1 MRILG
6 FWHIATIGQWRMI
19 LESQLAKIMASG
31 LYEASHNIFV
41 NIAGTSEAAPLPDA
55 FDNRKFAVSCSRLE
69 QWEYP
74 TLRVLQERARQEEA
88 CCWYIHL
95 KGVSHS
101 IEGEQSCVRGWREYM
116 EYFVIEN
123 WRLCMEQLVDHDA
136 VGVQWKTGP
145 RPHFSGNFWWANAS
159 YVRRLASIEDVER
172 VAQGGRHE
180 AEFWIGSGRPRV
192 KCLHAFDRDLYT
204 RIVGREEY
212 REYAESDGDAWAD
225 FTTLPSR
232 ERILRYANR
241 AGSDSLAV
249 FGGMYEGGC
258 YLQQVP
264 EEIADLVYRLQASH
278 SRFACYLEIGAA
290 AGGSGRFLDTI
301 LKFDAVYVID
311 NNRHSRSAVRP
322 QNLPRAVEYVGDS
335 HSEQCRQVVNS
346 WNVRFDLILIDGDHT
361 YNGVKKDTELALAFA
376 KEGGFI
382 VFHDSIAVADVGRW
396 TNELKAGLIPRV
408 KHCFSIGDRL
418 GLDVFRV
425 ASGDAV
431 TQPH

>member
-55 FDNRKFAVSCSRLE
+55 FDNRKFAVSRSRLE

-159 YVRRLASIEDVER
+159 YRRLASIEDVER

-241 AGSDSLAV
+241 KVQTAWQCLAECMRAAATCNRFQRRSPTLSIDSRRATVASLATWKLV
-249 FGGMYEGGC
+249 
-258 YLQQVP
+258 QRP
-264 EEIADLVYRLQASH
+264 EAVVDSWT
-278 SRFACYLEIGAA
+278 RF
-290 AGGSGRFLDTI
+290 
-301 LKFDAVYVID
+301 
-311 NNRHSRSAVRP
+311 
-322 QNLPRAVEYVGDS
+322 
-335 HSEQCRQVVNS
+335 
-346 WNVRFDLILIDGDHT
+346 
-361 YNGVKKDTELALAFA
+361 
-376 KEGGFI
+376 
-382 VFHDSIAVADVGRW
+382 
-396 TNELKAGLIPRV
+396 
-408 KHCFSIGDRL
+408 
-418 GLDVFRV
+418 
-425 ASGDAV
+425 
-431 TQPH
+431 